1 MTKANKEKL
10 HKESRDCYRKLFEDG
25 KGEKKD
31 YGINRNKNMTDDN
44 RKRIKRTSEK
54 LL

>member
-1 MTKANKEKL
+1 MNRETVIEILLKMKKV
-10 HKESRDCYRKLFEDG
+10 K
-25 KGEKKD
+25 KKD

-44 RKRIKRTSEK
+44 RERKKIITSEK

>member
-1 MTKANKEKL
+1 MNRETVIEIFLKMKKV
-10 HKESRDCYRKLFEDG
+10 KI
-25 KGEKKD
+25 KD

-44 RKRIKRTSEK
+44 RERKKIITSEK